1 MTDHQVFNI
10 NNTTKATIGHRA
22 AYHSKTPG
30 FTPVFSWV
38 RVAQFLVFCVVFCR
52 SLFLL
57 SYFCWSLD
65 YLSFSLRLL
74 FTPKMNV
81 SLRKLTTQLVLVAN
95 KLIEYAGTAIFLIFK
110 ASQHD
115 IAEILLIMRLNN
127 QNEFKTF

>member
-1 MTDHQVFNI
+1 
-10 NNTTKATIGHRA
+10 
-22 AYHSKTPG
+22 
-30 FTPVFSWV
+30 
-38 RVAQFLVFCVVFCR
+38 
-52 SLFLL
+52 
-57 SYFCWSLD
+57 
-65 YLSFSLRLL
+65 
-74 FTPKMNV
+74 MNV